1 MEVKDLDST
10 AVRPEGTVGLDS
22 EFLRPFIPSGKSD
35 PQRSEADVFQK
46 AIGEGTAYLLYQKIK
61 EEGDHELHSRWLFRK
76 LEQSYYNNLAQNIYG
91 MEQFLTNYPEITQ
104 GFQAILLKGISLLN
118 TVYQN
123 PGLRHLGD
131 IDLLIRKEDYPEV
144 RKSLESADYVFND
157 ELQGLGDPCNLNSIM
172 CRKSSPGPRQP
183 VLHIHWHL
191 INTLLPLHLC
201 NFQIDLDAIWN
212 QSMALASGSDLRVML
227 PSHQMIYYAFHHS
240 KHSFDKLIRLH
251 DLDLT
256 IRYYENSFD
265 WREVL
270 YEARRFNLTRTVY
283 YPLCFAK
290 EILATP
296 IPDSVIE
303 GLRPSKFTF
312 LERRMI
318 FCIAGG
324 GKPVYARAIVYLAL
338 QKGWRHK
345 LRFLYRCFFPSVQT
359 GGIHAFWFLARRSRR
374 GLKRLFQLMVSLWQ
388 K

>member
-10 AVRPEGTVGLDS
+10 AVRPEGIVAWDS
-22 EFLRPFIPSGKSD
+22 TFLRHFIPLGKSNHR
-35 PQRSEADVFQK
+35 RSEADVFQK

-61 EEGDHELHSRWLFRK
+61 EEGDHELQSRWLFRK
-76 LEQSYYNNLAQNIYG
+76 LEQSYYNNLAQNIYW
-91 MEQFLTNYPEITQ
+91 MEQFLTDYPKITK

-144 RKSLESADYVFND
+144 RRSLESADYVFTD
-157 ELQGLGDPCNLNSIM
+157 DVQRLVDPRNLNSIM
-172 CRKSSPGPRQP
+172 CRKSSPGLRQP

-201 NFQIDLDAIWN
+201 NLQIDLDAIWN
-212 QSMALASGSDLRVML
+212 QSIALASGSDIRVMS
-227 PSHQMIYYAFHHS
+227 PVHQIIYYAFHHS

-265 WREVL
+265 WPEVL

-296 IPDSVIE
+296 IPDPVIE
-303 GLRPSKFTF
+303 GLRPPKFTF

-318 FCIAGG
+318 LCIAGG

-345 LRFLYRCFFPSVQT
+345 LRFLYRCFFPSVEA
-359 GGIHAFWFLARRSRR
+359 GGIHAFWFLARRSGR
-374 GLKRLFQLMVSLWQ
+374 GLKRSFQLIVSLRRR
-388 K
+388 